1 MAAKTKHKAPGMSRE
16 LSSLYLENQ
25 TIPVALDQFQ
35 AKPKFETRAERWAW
49 RGFKSS
55 ARGDSLA
62 LFHWAKA
69 NEAYADYFYA
79 RYNARTKPY
88 QYTDEEYE
96 KCIEPLDK
104 GWSRVETDYLLH
116 LCCQYDLRFMV
127 IHDRYYSHSDCPS
140 TGMVPG
146 RALED
151 LKERYY
157 AICRALIQH
166 RAGEDSRDPDDL
178 PLQAT
183 NKLADDLAL
192 LRFDKAKEQERKQYL
207 EALFKRTK
215 EEVEEEELLI
225 AEARRIEANERRL
238 IQEREMLLQSHSL
251 FEDAPGSAA
260 IPSVKVQFAQATDS
274 APLIQ
279 SHAQLGATSDATP
292 RGRKGGPDGSETPT
306 ARPMKKQ
313 KSTYGTASAART
325 KAAANKAQ
333 SAGARTL
340 SDVSTTS
347 VAGIA
352 ATLGRRS
359 MSPSAAKLEQPDAP
373 AQFGPMSFVTEE
385 HLVHPAVIQIE
396 DADLGMLSIP
406 QRDARLG
413 PGVFLRSDKLHPI
426 PKNKLDLVKQFME
439 QLSLSS
445 PNTIWPRPVMA
456 TPAVCDRFDS
466 LQSTIIPLLD
476 CKKTADK
483 LETEIQ
489 VLRARKRM
497 LVDSIGEDRAQAV
510 LDKLPPFDPS
520 KVPLTRTE
528 TPSLAET
535 TPGPSSRHSHQRKGS
550 TASTRKKTARD

>member
-1 MAAKTKHKAPGMSRE
+1 MTAKTKHKTPGMSRE

-35 AKPKFETRAERWAW
+35 AKPKFDMRAERWVW

-69 NEAYADYFYA
+69 NETYADYFYA

-104 GWSRVETDYLLH
+104 DWSRVETDYLLH
-116 LCCQYDLRFMV
+116 LCCQYDLRFIV

-146 RALED
+146 RTLED

-215 EEVEEEELLI
+215 EEVEEEEMLI

-251 FEDAPGSAA
+251 FEGAPDSAA

-274 APLIQ
+274 APLMQ
-279 SHAQLGATSDATP
+279 SHAQLGSAGDATP

-352 ATLGRRS
+352 STLGRRS
-359 MSPSAAKLEQPDAP
+359 MSPSAAKLEQLDAP

-396 DADLGMLSIP
+396 DADLGTLSIP

-439 QLSLSS
+439 QLSLNS

-497 LVDSIGEDRAQAV
+497 LIDSIGEDRAQAI

-520 KVPLTRTE
+520 KVPLTRTA
-528 TPSLAET
+528 TPSLVET
-535 TPGPSSRHSHQRKGS
+535 APVPSSRHHQRKGS